1 MRDDILNI
9 RVTNLYMEMMK
20 TTYQLGT
27 CAGACTP
34 CILCLESVCEGL
46 KKKQNERYKFK
57 FKVHYSTFTTIGW
70 SWVKLFELSNTLADS
85 THSDPEKELVSHPN
99 SKGSVFI
106 EATLFPFIKN

>member
-1 MRDDILNI
+1 MFRALVFLILYFCGKLSDDILNI

-46 KKKQNERYKFK
+46 KKKQNE
-57 FKVHYSTFTTIGW
+57 
-70 SWVKLFELSNTLADS
+70 
-85 THSDPEKELVSHPN
+85 
-99 SKGSVFI
+99 
-106 EATLFPFIKN
+106 